1 MTRSSGLPSALAASA
16 LAFCAG
22 AGVLALEITA
32 ARVFIPWFGASIVV
46 WSNVIGVTLLA
57 VAAGNFLGGRL
68 AERRPDSN
76 VLACLLVV
84 AGVLAAAFPY
94 LASALARRYLPA
106 ELPLDIAFSVLGRA
120 SLIVAL
126 ATLAPP
132 LVLVGATSPF
142 LVRAVAADGR
152 VGRAAGW
159 IAGSGTLGSL
169 VGTWLPVYYAIPQFG
184 SRTTCL
190 LAGALLTVAGLFC
203 VRRSRIGAAAAALV
217 LLAIGGTIGSTH
229 DQPVMRGATTGL
241 VLEEIET
248 AYQYAR
254 VERDGPRTLLR
265 LNEGLDSFH
274 SLTVEGELL
283 TGAYYDPFLLL
294 PALAPQVGDTYD
306 IVVLGFAAGTW
317 GRQLLA
323 ANADRPELR
332 VIGVELDPAIV
343 RLGQQYFGGLDDE
356 RLVIVSDQDARVF
369 LDRCRDRFELILVD
383 TYASQ
388 VYVPFQTC
396 SVEFFRSARERLA
409 PGGLLAANL
418 GGVSFED
425 EPLTAIRNTC
435 AKVFSSVALERFARG
450 RNFVLLAAEAGKP
463 PRLSAAAEVVEPP
476 LRRIAEE
483 QAANGLRREFEY
495 EPKIIVLTDD
505 RSSIERLCDLDLER
519 RAARE
524 LDGPSASGFLDTHDL
539 EKVSHTWAPEDRQA
553 ISRAETLVEE
563 QPDSLVAWQQ
573 LAFLRFRLDDQAG
586 ALAALARAD
595 AIDAGA
601 HYTAYLRGVLF
612 ESRCEFAEARAA
624 YEEARRRSNGDP
636 AANAP
641 LESLAARVAAVER
654 FQKIR
659 ERLDTDTWMAG
670 VFALTLAIVAARL
683 SGGPR
688 V

>member
-1 MTRSSGLPSALAASA
+1 M
-16 LAFCAG
+16 
-22 AGVLALEITA
+22 LALEITA

-76 VLACLLVV
+76 VLALLLVV
-84 AGVLAAAFPY
+84 AGMLAAAFPY
-94 LASALARRYLPA
+94 FASALARRYLPA

-169 VGTWLPVYYAIPQFG
+169 VGTWLPVYYAIPRFG

-190 LAGALLTVAGLFC
+190 VAGAILAVAGLCC
-203 VRRSRIGAAAAALV
+203 VRRSRSGVAAALLV
-217 LLAIGGTIGSTH
+217 LLGIGGAISRTY
-229 DQPVMRGATTGL
+229 DLPVMRGATSGQ
-241 VLEEIET
+241 VLREIET

-254 VERDGPRTLLR
+254 VERDGSKTLLR

-306 IVVLGFAAGTW
+306 ILVLGFAAGTW
-317 GRQLLA
+317 GRQFLA
-323 ANADRPELR
+323 ANADRPDLR
-332 VIGVELDPAIV
+332 VIGVELDPVIV
-343 RLGQQYFGGLDDE
+343 RLGFEFFTGLDDA
-356 RLVIVSDQDARVF
+356 RLSVVSDQDARVF
-369 LDRCRDRFELILVD
+369 LDRSRDQYELILVD

-396 SVEFFRSARERLA
+396 SVEFFRSVRERLA

-418 GGVSFED
+418 GGVSFDD

-450 RNFVLLAAEAGKP
+450 RNFVLLASESGTP
-463 PRLSAAAEVVEPP
+463 PRLSAAASVVEPP
-476 LRRIAEE
+476 LRRLAEE
-483 QAANGLRREFEY
+483 QGAIGLRREYAY
-495 EPKIIVLTDD
+495 EPTTVVLTDD
-505 RSSIERLCDLDLER
+505 RSAIERLCDQDLER

-524 LDGPSASGFLDTHDL
+524 LDGPTESLRTDPQVLATLRQTWTVEDREAATRAEASTHD
-539 EKVSHTWAPEDRQA
+539 H
-553 ISRAETLVEE
+553 
-563 QPDSLVAWQQ
+563 PDSLVAWQQ
-573 LAFLRFRLDDQAG
+573 LAFLRFRLDDPAG
-586 ALAALARAD
+586 ALDALARAD
-595 AIDAGA
+595 AIDATA
-601 HYTAYLRGVLF
+601 HYTAYLRGVLL
-612 ESRCEFAEARAA
+612 ESRCEFAAAREA
-624 YEEARRRSNGDP
+624 YEEARRRSGGDP
-636 AANAP
+636 AADPP
-641 LESLAARVAAVER
+641 LESLAARVAAIDR
-654 FQKIR
+654 FLETR
-659 ERLDTDTWMAG
+659 ERLDADTWKVG
-670 VFALTLAIVAARL
+670 VVALALAIVAALL